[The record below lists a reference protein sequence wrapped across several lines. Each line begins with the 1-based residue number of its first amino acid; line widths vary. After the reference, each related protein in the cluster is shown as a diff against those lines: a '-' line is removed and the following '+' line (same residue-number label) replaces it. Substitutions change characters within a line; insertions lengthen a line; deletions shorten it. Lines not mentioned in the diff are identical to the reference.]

1 MSSPFSIQDRSF
13 EFSVRIV
20 NLHKFLINQPQF
32 PYSLA
37 NQLLRSGTSVGAN
50 IAEAQAA
57 QSKKDFIPKMCIS
70 AKEARETQYWLK
82 RLVAAELVKDTQL
95 SEIQDEINQII
106 AILTSIIITSQK
118 GVK

>member
-1 MSSPFSIQDRSF
+1 MPSPFSIQDRSF

-20 NLHKFLINQPQF
+20 NSHKFLINQPQF

-57 QSKKDFIPKMCIS
+57 QSKKGLIAKMCIS

-82 RLVAAELVKDTQL
+82 LLVAAHLVKDTQL
-95 SEIQDEINQII
+95 SEIQDATNQII
-106 AILTSIIITSQK
+106 AILSSIITSQQ